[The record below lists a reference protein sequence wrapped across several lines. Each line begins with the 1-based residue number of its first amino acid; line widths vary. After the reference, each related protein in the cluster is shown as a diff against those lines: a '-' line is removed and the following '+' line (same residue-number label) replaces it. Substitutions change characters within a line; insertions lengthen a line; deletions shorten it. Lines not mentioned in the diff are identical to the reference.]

1 MFKCQECGRITQPR
15 EKQTKKVIAERE
27 RTYHYIDGKGREQIS
42 KGKEITKEINICE
55 KCANK

>member
-1 MFKCQECGRITQPR
+1 MFRCEMCGKTTRPG
-15 EKQTKKVIAERE
+15 EKQTKKIIAERE
-27 RTYHYIDGKGREQIS
+27 RTYHYIDNKGRKQMS